1 MRGRGLKQKSG
12 KCQVRA
18 RLAQGLLF
26 IVECAGQTGL
36 ALSEEGTVMPETI
49 LEVQNISKCYG
60 GRGKHRKGHDENTTK
75 ALDSVSFSV
84 EAGEFVAIMGPSG
97 SGKSTL
103 LNCLATIDAPTEGSI
118 AVGGKSVVG
127 LSSAEVAK
135 FRREELGFIFQDSN
149 MLDTL
154 TIRENIALA
163 LTLTNAP
170 AREVKPQVEGL
181 AARLGI
187 ESTLDRYPY
196 EVSGGQR
203 QRAAAA
209 RAVITKPRLILADE
223 PTGAL
228 DSKATKDLLANLVFL
243 NKGGATIVMVTHD
256 SNVASYCGRIL
267 FIRDGKLW
275 GEMLR
280 GSNDRKTFLARILAA
295 TTRMEEGDSYDA

>member
-1 MRGRGLKQKSG
+1 M
-12 KCQVRA
+12 
-18 RLAQGLLF
+18 
-26 IVECAGQTGL
+26 
-36 ALSEEGTVMPETI
+36 
-49 LEVQNISKCYG
+49 G
-60 GRGKHRKGHDENTTK
+60 GR
-75 ALDSVSFSV
+75 A
-84 EAGEFVAIMGPSG
+84 
-97 SGKSTL
+97 
-103 LNCLATIDAPTEGSI
+103 
-118 AVGGKSVVG
+118 VVG
-127 LSSAEVAK
+127 LSAKEVAK

-163 LTLTNAP
+163 LTLTDTP
-170 AREVKPQVEGL
+170 AREVKARVEAL

-209 RAVITKPRLILADE
+209 RAVITNPRLVLADE

-228 DSKATKDLLANLVFL
+228 DTKATKDLLANLVML
-243 NKGGATIVMVTHD
+243 NNGGATIVMVTHD
-256 SNVASYCGRIL
+256 PNVASYCSRIL
-267 FIRDGKLW
+267 FIRDGRLW

-280 GSNDRKTFLARILAA
+280 GKNDRKTFLARILAA

>member
-1 MRGRGLKQKSG
+1 
-12 KCQVRA
+12 
-18 RLAQGLLF
+18 
-26 IVECAGQTGL
+26 
-36 ALSEEGTVMPETI
+36 MPEKI
-49 LEVQNISKCYG
+49 LEVRNISKRYG
-60 GRGKHRKGHDENTTK
+60 SKGKHRKGCGENATN

-84 EAGEFVAIMGPSG
+84 EAGEFVAVMGPSG

-103 LNCLATIDAPTEGSI
+103 LNCLATIDEPTEGCI
-118 AVGGKSVVG
+118 VVGGRAVVG
-127 LSSAEVAK
+127 LSAKEVAK

-163 LTLTNAP
+163 LTLTDTP
-170 AREVKPQVEGL
+170 AREVKARVEAL

-209 RAVITKPRLILADE
+209 RAVITNPRLVLADE

-228 DSKATKDLLANLVFL
+228 DTKATKDLLANLVML
-243 NKGGATIVMVTHD
+243 NNGGATIVMVTHD
-256 SNVASYCGRIL
+256 PNVASYCSRIL
-267 FIRDGKLW
+267 FIRDGRLW

-280 GSNDRKTFLARILAA
+280 GKNDRKTFLARILAA